1 MTIGYEHDSM
11 SAGERRKQAW
21 ERLALAWSIAVIP
34 NLLAALGVEF
44 SGAWAAIRWILSA
57 IFVLALAWFLVALWR
72 ERRAT

>member
-1 MTIGYEHDSM
+1 
-11 SAGERRKQAW
+11 
-21 ERLALAWSIAVIP
+21 VIP